1 MVIGKCK
8 YCNRSSVTISDT
20 LGYCA
25 ECIRTHFHEV
35 WPDIEKVHEASRKR
49 FGLPLYAPMDP
60 QGLKCGGCVRDCH
73 IGEGGLGYCGI
84 RRHENGRLKGG
95 RPHEG
100 NLYFYYDAL
109 PTNCVADWV
118 CPAGTGTG
126 YPTYA
131 SCKGPEYGYYNL
143 AVFYHACAFNCLY
156 CQNWSF
162 KERTYSKKRLHAK
175 DLASAVDERT
185 TCICYFGGDP
195 TPQILHALTA
205 SRLAIKATK
214 GRILR
219 ICWETNGSMNKKF
232 LKSMADLSLESGGCI
247 KFDLKA
253 WSEEIHM
260 AMCGVTNKRTLENF
274 EKLAGRIHER
284 PIPPFLIA
292 STLLVPG
299 YVDEKEV
306 EGITRFISSLSSNI
320 PYVLLG
326 FYPHFYMN
334 DLPTTSE
341 KHAMRCKEI
350 ALKMGLR
357 DVRIGNIHLLGH
369 AY

>member
-1 MVIGKCK
+1 
-8 YCNRSSVTISDT
+8 
-20 LGYCA
+20 
-25 ECIRTHFHEV
+25 
-35 WPDIEKVHEASRKR
+35 VHKASRKR
-49 FGLPLYAPMDP
+49 FGLPLYAARDP
-60 QGLKCGGCVRDCH
+60 QGLKCGGCVRDCQ
-73 IGEGGLGYCGI
+73 IGEGALGYCGI
-84 RRHENGRLKGG
+84 RRNEKGRLKGG

-109 PTNCVADWV
+109 PTNCVAAWV
-118 CPAGTGTG
+118 CPARTGAG
-126 YPTYA
+126 YPKYA
-131 SCKGPEYGYYNL
+131 SCEGPEYGYYNL
-143 AVFYHACAFNCLY
+143 AVFYHACSFNCLY

-162 KERTYSKKRLHAK
+162 KERTYSKTRL
-175 DLASAVDERT
+175 
-185 TCICYFGGDP
+185 GDP

-219 ICWETNGSMNKKF
+219 VCWETNGSMNQKF
-232 LKSMADLSLESGGCI
+232 LKSMADLSLKSGGCI

-260 AMCGVTNKRTLENF
+260 AICGVTNKRTLENF

-306 EGITRFISSLSSNI
+306 EGITRFVSSLDPNI

-334 DLPTTSE
+334 DLPTTAE
-341 KHAMRCKEI
+341 RHAMRCKEI
-350 ALKMGLR
+350 ALKTGLR
-357 DVRIGNIHLLGH
+357 DVRIGNVHLLGR